1 MAKRPDW
8 AMEFTRALNINFI
21 LFDMLGSVIHNS
33 EFLLEHNHSSV
44 NITLPVTNST
54 ISPCHIVIIVPTLKI
69 ELQLFFV
76 FLFFYRSSMHS
87 LFVLFCFV
95 FCVFRSSKLGLGSN
109 TGLKRTQ
116 NSLTSLSFE
125 NADG

>member
-1 MAKRPDW
+1 MTKRPDW
-8 AMEFTRALNINFI
+8 AMKFTRALNINFI

-76 FLFFYRSSMHS
+76 FLFFLSVIDAFIVC
-87 LFVLFCFV
+87 FVLFCLL
-95 FCVFRSSKLGLGSN
+95 CVQIF
-109 TGLKRTQ
+109 
-116 NSLTSLSFE
+116 
-125 NADG
+125 